1 MLNDYINKKIAV
13 LGLGLE
19 NEALIGWLV
28 RQGVSLDLTIY
39 DRRDPTQLADKR
51 EKIIS
56 LARPLS
62 INWQLGDQSHGSLGG
77 YDEIW
82 RSPGWPIFC
91 PQIKA
96 ALLAGCQ
103 LNSPMNLFFSLCP
116 TSRIVGITGSKGKGT
131 TSSLIYNIFKLAG
144 YRVFLGGNIG
154 VAPFAF
160 IDQLDSHSWVIL
172 ELSSFQLEDM
182 KYSPSIAVITN
193 IYEEHLASA
202 DPFNPNFHQT
212 AEDYWLAKQQIFRH
226 QTSDNWLII
235 NEKLNNIFDPS
246 FCPSQVKWFNKLNW
260 SSQLVGNH
268 NQENIA
274 AAQAVAELAKIKLEI
289 SQQAVADFQGLEHR
303 LEFVGEKDGVRYYD
317 DSFATN
323 PIATTIALNS
333 FNQPVILL
341 AGGADKGNDFG
352 PLAKVIAS
360 CQTKAVILFDGQ
372 ASPRLKQS
380 LLSAGYLNEKIYP
393 ANSMD
398 MAMKLA
404 KQLAQAGDVVL
415 LSTACASFGLFN
427 NYKERGNLFKQAV

>member
-1 MLNDYINKKIAV
+1 M
-13 LGLGLE
+13 
-19 NEALIGWLV
+19 
-28 RQGVSLDLTIY
+28 R
-39 DRRDPTQLADKR
+39 
-51 EKIIS
+51 
-56 LARPLS
+56 
-62 INWQLGDQSHGSLGG
+62 
-77 YDEIW
+77 
-82 RSPGWPIFC
+82 
-91 PQIKA
+91 
-96 ALLAGCQ
+96 
-103 LNSPMNLFFSLCP
+103 
-116 TSRIVGITGSKGKGT
+116 
-131 TSSLIYNIFKLAG
+131 
-144 YRVFLGGNIG
+144 
-154 VAPFAF
+154 F
-160 IDQLDSHSWVIL
+160 I
-172 ELSSFQLEDM
+172 
-182 KYSPSIAVITN
+182 
-193 IYEEHLASA
+193 
-202 DPFNPNFHQT
+202 
-212 AEDYWLAKQQIFRH
+212 
-226 QTSDNWLII
+226 LII

-260 SSQLVGNH
+260 SSQLVGEH

-274 AAQAVAELAKIKLEI
+274 AAQAVAELAKIKSEI

-333 FNQPVILL
+333 FNQPIILL

-360 CQTKAVILFDGQ
+360 RQTKAVILFDGQ